1 MLDFRI
7 GDWHQIDL
15 KIAPDIW
22 APDIRFLNLI
32 NMDPIIL
39 AGKNNKHYEFWLQ
52 KTEAGAL
59 MQMYQSFKVEF
70 ACDFHF
76 YEYPFDS
83 HSCVLNYGM
92 PMYSNRTILMDSIKV
107 LMNDT
112 NVKELEQN
120 EYVSI
125 PNNHLPYE
133 FSLTISES
141 ILVYNYGYYSPHGTI
156 VIKAKRNTLGTL
168 IGQFFVPTGIF
179 ALLSIISYLISY
191 EMVSHFL
198 KQDFWLYMILQ
209 IDRSL
214 EELAFLLPYF

>member
-1 MLDFRI
+1 MIDSLFHLRI
-7 GDWHQIDL
+7 GSWHQIGHE
-15 KIAPDIW
+15 IVPDIW

-32 NMDPIIL
+32 NMDPIML

-52 KTEAGAL
+52 KTKAGSQ
-59 MQMYQSFKVEF
+59 MQIYQSFKVEF

-92 PMYSNRTILMDSIKV
+92 PMYSNRTISMNSIKV

-112 NVKELEQN
+112 NAKELEKN

-133 FSLTISES
+133 FSLTICES

-156 VIKAKRNTLGTL
+156 LIKAERNTLGTL

-179 ALLSIISYLISY
+179 ALLSMISYLISY
-191 EMVSHFL
+191 KMVST
-198 KQDFWLYMILQ
+198 KI
-209 IDRSL
+209 
-214 EELAFLLPYF
+214 